1 VPIKG
6 LISFPCFN
14 TEKDQILKRLAVDG
28 DHVGNFG
35 VGQRV
40 GFDLPEPPHP
50 RYYVGALEDERD
62 RCSSFGDKVAYDSAQ
77 RTKQRR
83 TSMTTDVENSP
94 LCNSPSI
101 MITVIFRSRS
111 RYQRG
116 RSCTKIIGDLVS
128 SFMFIIDDGA
138 KFCGAVVARTSVF
151 RLASFLCA
159 ALAMYS

>member
-28 DHVGNFG
+28 DHVGNFS

-111 RYQRG
+111 RYQRVLYKNYWG
-116 RSCTKIIGDLVS
+116 SGLVV